1 MQCDVDQITILK
13 AAVKM
18 YGEGVQVGNIMW
30 LDTNEEYILVN
41 ITPLR
46 NRSFRGKFYYRKGSF
61 DYKDTDKETSCPQ

>member
-1 MQCDVDQITILK
+1 MQCDVDPITILN

-18 YGEGVQVGNIMW
+18 YGEGVQVGNVMW
-30 LDTNEEYILVN
+30 LDTNDEYILVN

-61 DYKDTDKETSCPQ
+61 GYKDADKETT